1 MKPDPTF
8 PQGEGK
14 GIRRKEGKGIRRGNS
29 EKNVPRVLFFTFF
42 LHIWQ
47 SFCTFAAD
55 LH

>member
-1 MKPDPTF
+1 MKPYPTF

-14 GIRRKEGKGIRRGNS
+14 GVRRGNS